1 MVAQVLAGP
10 WGGVGQRGRRGG
22 SGAVAWLL
30 CEDLLLASWLSV
42 LGQVSCLCCAS
53 VCLSVTW
60 GGGQSDPSWECEGIK
75 RGPGQALTGQT
86 VER

>member
-1 MVAQVLAGP
+1 MAILCRRSLPLPWRRVGGKAITSGRLWDGGTVVAQVLAGP

-42 LGQVSCLCCAS
+42 LGQVSCLC
-53 VCLSVTW
+53 
-60 GGGQSDPSWECEGIK
+60 
-75 RGPGQALTGQT
+75 
-86 VER
+86 